1 MRTFIQLNNYASLFY
16 LIKTPLFFYYC
27 KPNIFFSQKFLP
39 FYLFMIKRL
48 GFEILFFFF
57 FTMNHSIT
65 GKFLNNII
73 ANKFKLQDLH
83 NLKYHFSNIHTVSS
97 SLFLGTVQWIGISIL
112 SGDWFKSS
120 SSMYVPSMDDTP
132 DPSSLKSSSP
142 SSTSLIPIP
151 LGWS

>member
-1 MRTFIQLNNYASLFY
+1 
-16 LIKTPLFFYYC
+16 
-27 KPNIFFSQKFLP
+27 
-39 FYLFMIKRL
+39 MIKRL
-48 GFEILFFFF
+48 GFEILFFLF

-65 GKFLNNII
+65 GKLLNNII
-73 ANKFKLQDLH
+73 ANKFKLQV
-83 NLKYHFSNIHTVSS
+83 KYHFSNIHTVSS

-120 SSMYVPSMDDTP
+120 SSMYVPSMADTP
-132 DPSSLKSSSP
+132 DPSSPKSSSP